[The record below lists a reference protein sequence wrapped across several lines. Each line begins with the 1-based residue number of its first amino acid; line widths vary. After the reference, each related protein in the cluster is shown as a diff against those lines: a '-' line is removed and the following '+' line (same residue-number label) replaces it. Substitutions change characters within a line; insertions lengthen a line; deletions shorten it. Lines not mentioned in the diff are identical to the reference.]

1 MLVCSTRRE
10 SINAARDQGWTVR
23 MKNRVVSTLNR
34 MAARVRWREVI
45 SSSFTDP
52 SDSPGSR
59 ADWDDRH
66 DSGGCNRKHRI
77 ASHPLTR
84 AADVRP
90 SDTELLLKE
99 SDSLRYL
106 LRRPI
111 AGDESPA
118 LLCFLHD
125 YTEAAPC
132 DTVRALTRHGP
143 FCGSGSRAAERFVIV
158 APQLPGAGDAWCLYA
173 NAIQEIIEHE
183 VQQHGCDL
191 TRIYLTG
198 LCIGGNGVF
207 DLAQMQPDLWSGL
220 WAVDP
225 TRVPD
230 FDTSCPIWL
239 TIGALSRQHSRL
251 FIQKLGLAPTAKQES
266 KRIWEDSGLDQV
278 MTARRA
284 YEDDR
289 VYEWLLARSA

>member
-1 MLVCSTRRE
+1 
-10 SINAARDQGWTVR
+10 

-34 MAARVRWREVI
+34 MAARAGWRAAVSPSFPTSI
-45 SSSFTDP
+45 PSSNN
-52 SDSPGSR
+52 
-59 ADWDDRH
+59 WVDRV
-66 DSGGCNRKHRI
+66 DEDELGGCARNNRMARR
-77 ASHPLTR
+77 SLTTS
-84 AADVRP
+84 DVRP
-90 SDTELLLKE
+90 SDAELLLKE

-111 AGDESPA
+111 ANQDSTPA

-125 YTEAAPC
+125 YNEAAPC
-132 DTVRALTRHGP
+132 DTIRALTRHGP
-143 FCGSGSRAAERFVIV
+143 FCGRGSPAAERFAIV
-158 APQLPGAGDAWCLYA
+158 APQLPCASDAWCLYA

-183 VQQHGCDL
+183 AQQHDCKP

-198 LCIGGNGVF
+198 FCVGGNGVF
-207 DLAQMQPDLWSGL
+207 DLAQMQPNLWNGL

-230 FDTSCPIWL
+230 AETSCPTWL
-239 TIGALSRQHSRL
+239 TLGELSRQHSRA
-251 FIQKLGLAPTAKQES
+251 FIQKLKLAS
-266 KRIWEDSGLDQV
+266 KTHVEAPRVWEDSGLDHV

>member
-1 MLVCSTRRE
+1 
-10 SINAARDQGWTVR
+10 

-34 MAARVRWREVI
+34 MAARVGWREAI
-45 SSSFTDP
+45 PSSSANQTASAGSWLDP
-52 SDSPGSR
+52 DEHELGACHR
-59 ADWDDRH
+59 K
-66 DSGGCNRKHRI
+66 NRVAGRSTTK
-77 ASHPLTR
+77 
-84 AADVRP
+84 ADVP
-90 SDTELLLKE
+90 PFDAELLLKE

-111 AGDESPA
+111 ANPESPTA

-143 FCGSGSRAAERFVIV
+143 FCGSGSRAAERFAIV
-158 APQLPGAGDAWCLYA
+158 APQLPCAGDAWCLYA

-183 VQQHGCDL
+183 ADQHSCEP
-191 TRIYLTG
+191 TKIYLTG
-198 LCIGGNGVF
+198 FCIGGNGVF
-207 DLAQMQPDLWSGL
+207 DLAQMQPNLWNGL

-230 FDTSCPIWL
+230 LDTPCPIWL
-239 TIGALSRQHSRL
+239 TIGALSRQHSRV
-251 FIQKLGLAPTAKQES
+251 FIERLGLAPTVRAQS
-266 KRIWEDSGLDQV
+266 RRVWEDRGLDHA

>member
-1 MLVCSTRRE
+1 
-10 SINAARDQGWTVR
+10 

-45 SSSFTDP
+45 SSSFAAPHGFPDSWADP
-52 SDSPGSR
+52 DEEHESR
-59 ADWDDRH
+59 
-66 DSGGCNRKHRI
+66 GCTRNRRTSERFST
-77 ASHPLTR
+77 AT
-84 AADVRP
+84 DVRP
-90 SDTELLLKE
+90 SEAELLLKE

-111 AGDESPA
+111 ESQASAPA

-125 YTEAAPC
+125 CTEAAPC

-143 FCGSGSRAAERFVIV
+143 FSGAGSRAAERFVIV
-158 APQLPGAGDAWCLYA
+158 APQLPCASDAWCLYA

-183 VQQHGCDL
+183 AQQHDCEP

-198 LCIGGNGVF
+198 FCIGANGVF
-207 DLAQMQPDLWSGL
+207 DLAQMQPQLWNGL

-225 TRVPD
+225 TRVPEH
-230 FDTSCPIWL
+230 DTTRPIWL
-239 TIGALSRQHSRL
+239 TLGALSRQHSRV
-251 FIQKLGLAPTAKQES
+251 FIQKLGLAPEKHAKAH
-266 KRIWEDSGLDQV
+266 RVWEDSGLDHP

-284 YEDDR
+284 YENDR
-289 VYEWLLARSA
+289 VYEWLLARSV